1 MATFGPSDRERTADE
16 IIARFINTDLTE
28 GEFRTLIMDSI
39 NRVGDNCDILIREK
53 TITLG
58 GDLTGTGTTGTSGFV
73 EDPDMDNPTPQDITL
88 TAEIVMGAVGTN
100 ELADNSVTSM
110 KIVDGTIATID
121 IANNAVDNTKLANN
135 AVRTENIVDLN
146 VTTGKLAN
154 DAVTNAKLADDSVQT
169 DQIMDGVVTNTK
181 LADMAV
187 NTEELA
193 DNAVTAA
200 KLANNAVDTDAIL
213 NANVTT
219 DKLADGAVTAA
230 KLGNNVIAA
239 GSVTHSTSIPST
251 LSADVPFYSI
261 HLSGGMVTVP
271 SGAFN
276 GQIINITSTAAMTI
290 NWGSGAQG
298 IGLAGSA
305 RIASGIW
312 RMGIG
317 WYFSETVV

>member
-1 MATFGPSDRERTADE
+1 MATFGPSDRQRTADE
-16 IIARFINTDLTE
+16 IIARFIDTDLTE

-39 NRVGDNCDILIREK
+39 NRVGDNCDILIRNKTFTLSGDAMGTVTLTGGFTEGTGDQ
-53 TITLG
+53 TITIPV
-58 GDLTGTGTTGTSGFV
+58 DIIDNAITTT
-73 EDPDMDNPTPQDITL
+73 
-88 TAEIVMGAVGTN
+88 
-100 ELADNSVTSM
+100 ELANDSVTSA
-110 KIVDGTIATID
+110 KIVDGTIVAGD
-121 IANNAVDNTKLANN
+121 IANDAVTNSKLADD
-135 AVRTENIVDLN
+135 AVRTDNIVDLN

-193 DNAVTAA
+193 DDAVTAA
-200 KLANNAVDTDAIL
+200 KLANNAVDTAAIVD
-213 NANVTT
+213 ANVTT
-219 DKLADGAVTAA
+219 AKLADDSVTAA

-239 GSVTHSTSIPST
+239 GSVTHATSIPAS
-251 LSADVPFYSI
+251 LSADVPFYSV
-261 HLSGGMVTVP
+261 HLTTGGTVTVP

-276 GQIINITSTAAMTI
+276 GQIINITSAAGLTLV
-290 NWGSGAQG
+290 WGARSQG

-312 RMGIG
+312 RAGTING